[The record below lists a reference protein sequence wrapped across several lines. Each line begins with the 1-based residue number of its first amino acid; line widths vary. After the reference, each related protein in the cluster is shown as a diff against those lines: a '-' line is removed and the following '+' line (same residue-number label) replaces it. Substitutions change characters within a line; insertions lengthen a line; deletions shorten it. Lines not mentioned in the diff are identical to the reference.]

1 VTAPRLSIGLPV
13 YNGEEYLAEAL
24 DSLLGQTY
32 RDFELIISDN
42 ASTDGTADLC
52 RHYAAADPRIRYLR
66 QPRNIGCAGNH
77 NVVFEVARGEL
88 FKWAS
93 DDDLYGRDL
102 LRRCIAV
109 LDENPHVVAVHS
121 WTATIDG
128 QTGELARGLRYPL
141 ATGSERAPE
150 RFRSMLFDA
159 GGDDDYAVIRSD
171 VLRRIPLYGSHY
183 RADRTLPAELS
194 LHGPFRQV
202 PDYLYFRRHH
212 AGAAVREYASIRR
225 FCVNYDE
232 RRANRLLHPVPRL
245 VAEYVLGYVA
255 AIRRA
260 PLSAADKRACFGHL
274 ARWVAD
280 RALPRGSRL
289 VDIGPVQRA
298 EPTEDLVS
306 IRDLVAGR
314 ADSTP

>member
-1 VTAPRLSIGLPV
+1 MTAPRLSIGLPV

-52 RHYAAADPRIRYLR
+52 RHYAADPRIRYLR

-150 RFRSMLFDA
+150 RFRSMLFDD

>member
-1 VTAPRLSIGLPV
+1 MTAPRLTIGLPV

-32 RDFELIISDN
+32 EDFELIVSDN
-42 ASTDGTADLC
+42 DSTDATAEICQD
-52 RHYAAADPRIRYLR
+52 YAATDRRVRYLR
-66 QPRNIGCAGNH
+66 QRRNIGCAGNH
-77 NVVFEVARGEL
+77 NVVFERARGEL

-102 LRRCIAV
+102 LRRCIEV

-121 WTATIDG
+121 WTATIEG
-128 QTGELARGLRYPL
+128 QTGELARGLDYPL
-141 ATGSERAPE
+141 ATSSEHAPE
-150 RFRSMLFDA
+150 RFRSMLFDD

-194 LHGPFRQV
+194 LYGPFLQV
-202 PDYLYFRRHH
+202 PEYLYFRRHH

-225 FCVNYDE
+225 FCVNYDP

-245 VAEYVLGYVA
+245 VVEYPLNYLS

-260 PLSAADKRACFGHL
+260 PLSTADKRECFGHL
-274 ARWVAD
+274 ARWMAD
-280 RALPRGSRL
+280 RALPRGPRL
-289 VDIGPVQRA
+289 VDIGPVRRA
-298 EPTEDLVS
+298 DPNQDLVPIS
-306 IRDLVAGR
+306 ELVAGR